1 MTLWNGSR
9 AFVYKYMNIK
19 KKQSFVKSLSFELLG
34 ILGTFKMAEH
44 LYPSSPHS
52 KPCSL
57 SSFYIVQTSR
67 YRGQHLCSKFAK
79 IPHMGCARAFKVP
92 TSSRGPPASGITL
105 IAALRHCSR
114 ELRSFRPMVISPPV
128 ISPPPKV
135 TSPHTRVTSL
145 HVRNL

>member
-1 MTLWNGSR
+1 
-9 AFVYKYMNIK
+9 MNIK

-44 LYPSSPHS
+44 SYPSSPHS

-92 TSSRGPPASGITL
+92 TSSRGPPPPSGITL
-105 IAALRHCSR
+105 IAALKTLFSR
-114 ELRSFRPMVISPPV
+114 ITVISPHGHFAP
-128 ISPPPKV
+128 SDFAPTKSHFAPYKSYFTPCKK
-135 TSPHTRVTSL
+135 SL
-145 HVRNL
+145 NSVVNFLF